1 MILGFGYGGRWL
13 ILNGGRFAVVVVVV
27 GGGGVF
33 RSVGLGCG
41 GGGSR
46 GWLCGFCICFF
57 FLLSFFRLF

>member
-1 MILGFGYGGRWL
+1 MVDFEWWW
-13 ILNGGRFAVVVVVV
+13 VCSS
-27 GGGGVF
+27 GGGGWGGRGF

-46 GWLCGFCICFF
+46 GWLCGFCIFFF